1 MLSARAE
8 RRLPDERS
16 ALFDVAADVEGYPL
30 FLPGWIDAR
39 IVRRAGEQCEA
50 VQTIGLGPMRLRFR
64 TQALLRRPERID
76 ITSDDGQFRHL
87 NLAWRF
93 EADAAGGSQVAL
105 LLEIELRSRFLQR
118 SLELLAPTAAG
129 DILRAFAD
137 HARQR
142 LQPPGGA

>member
-1 MLSARAE
+1 
-8 RRLPDERS
+8 LPDERS

-76 ITSDDGQFRHL
+76 ITSDDAQFRHL

-93 EADAAGGSQVAL
+93 EADATGGSQVAVL
-105 LLEIELRSRFLQR
+105 REIELPSRFLQR

-129 DILRAFAD
+129 EILRAFAD
-137 HARQR
+137 HACQR
-142 LQPPGGA
+142 RQPPGGA

>member
-1 MLSARAE
+1 M
-8 RRLPDERS
+8 PDERS

-76 ITSDDGQFRHL
+76 ITSD
-87 NLAWRF
+87 
-93 EADAAGGSQVAL
+93 
-105 LLEIELRSRFLQR
+105 LESCPDTSSCRSRQHLPYLGPCKPWGLQGPLGR
-118 SLELLAPTAAG
+118 FAVLRGAA
-129 DILRAFAD
+129 L
-137 HARQR
+137 
-142 LQPPGGA
+142 

>member
-76 ITSDDGQFRHL
+76 ITSDDAQFRHL
-87 NLAWRF
+87 NFTWRF
-93 EADAAGGSQVAL
+93 EASPAGGSRVAL

-118 SLELLAPTAAG
+118 SLELMAPTAAS
-129 DILRAFAD
+129 DILRAFEG

-142 LQPPGGA
+142 LQPTGGS